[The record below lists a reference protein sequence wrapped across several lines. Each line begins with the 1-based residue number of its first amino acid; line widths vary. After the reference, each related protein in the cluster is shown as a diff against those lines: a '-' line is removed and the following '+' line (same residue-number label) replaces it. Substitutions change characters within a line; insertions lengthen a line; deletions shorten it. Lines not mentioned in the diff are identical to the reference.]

1 MEEKALDTLKTFF
14 TRRGLPT
21 DTESVTT
28 DQLEK
33 VNLYTMGKV
42 LIIFPQKDKITAID
56 INNYS
61 KFAVE
66 NGNTQGIV
74 VATRSKPSEN
84 VLIAMKARAKD
95 RMQFFH
101 LPELQYDITSHR
113 MSMPHRIMKPDEA
126 TAMMEANKVS
136 KPEEQIP
143 WIDSQDIQA
152 RVIGAIPGDILE
164 IIRHSDS
171 AGRSVY
177 YRYCVADVNVA

>member
-1 MEEKALDTLKTFF
+1 MEEKALETLKTFF
-14 TRRGLPT
+14 ERRKLPT
-21 DTESVTT
+21 DTETINT

-33 VNLYTMGKV
+33 VSMYTMGKV

-66 NGNTQGIV
+66 NSHAQVIV
-74 VATRSKPSEN
+74 VTKSKPSEN

-113 MSMPHRIMKPDEA
+113 MSMPHRIMKADEA
-126 TAMMEANKVS
+126 TAMMEANKIS
-136 KPEEQIP
+136 KPEDQIP

-164 IIRHSDS
+164 IVRHSDS